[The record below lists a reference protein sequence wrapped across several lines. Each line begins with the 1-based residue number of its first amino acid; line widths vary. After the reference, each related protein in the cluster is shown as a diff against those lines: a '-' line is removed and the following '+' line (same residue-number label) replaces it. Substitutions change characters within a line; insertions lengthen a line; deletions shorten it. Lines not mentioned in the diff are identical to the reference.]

1 MSAGGEW
8 ADGWHASVGGQAR
21 LLGGCSEPRGDVG
34 AAPAAET
41 ARRTPKPQD
50 DRQRHETNH
59 ANATR
64 SASTKATGSINAKVT
79 TRGYAIATARAAEEP
94 VAGLARRVRM
104 AGRALARAGLVTA
117 YGHCSA
123 RIDDGHFLVSPAQPL
138 GLVAR
143 EDPCIEVETHG
154 PLPPAAAGEVR
165 IHQAVYRRRPDVGG
179 ICRAQ
184 PPKTMTLSVARITPH
199 ARHGFSSYFAP
210 APPLWDSPELV
221 RGDAPASLLAEAL
234 GDGPAIV
241 LRGNGALTV
250 GATIEEAT
258 VLCWLLEDSSR
269 VELDLRKIAGS
280 GVRLSELSAAEAAHR
295 ATWEGG
301 LLDRM
306 WAYLT
311 RDDSELDAAGFD
323 ATC

>member
-1 MSAGGEW
+1 MNT
-8 ADGWHASVGGQAR
+8 D
-21 LLGGCSEPRGDVG
+21 
-34 AAPAAET
+34 
-41 ARRTPKPQD
+41 
-50 DRQRHETNH
+50 
-59 ANATR
+59 
-64 SASTKATGSINAKVT
+64 
-79 TRGYAIATARAAEEP
+79 
-94 VAGLARRVRM
+94 LARRVRI

-123 RIDDGHFLVSPAQPL
+123 RVDDDRFVVSPPRPL
-138 GLVAR
+138 GLIGR
-143 EDPCIEVETHG
+143 DEPCIEVATDR
-154 PLPPAAAGEVR
+154 PLPPRAAGEVR

-184 PPKTMTLSVARITPH
+184 PPNTMTLSIARLTPR

-210 APPLWDSPELV
+210 SLPLWDDPALV
-221 RGDAPASLLAEAL
+221 RDDETASRVVEAL
-234 GDGPAIV
+234 RDQPALV

-258 VLCWLLEDSSR
+258 VLCWFLEDSAR
-269 VELDLRKIAGS
+269 VELDLRKIGGLDVA
-280 GVRLSELSAAEAAHR
+280 LTELSDADATRR

-311 RDDSELDAAGFD
+311 RDDPEVGSIS
-323 ATC
+323 